1 MKYSPKNKPRPV
13 TLFAVLFVNLITL
26 LASDAQRTSSALV
39 GWGANNFGELNIPAE
54 IQGKII
60 SVAAGGYHVVAL
72 LNDGTV
78 RCWGAGKIKTSDHP
92 NFGQSKPPSFSQPV
106 LAVAAGFYHSLALL
120 SDGTVVAWGAGSSLE
135 DPNPSNGQATVPSE
149 LANPSTAKVVKI
161 VAGSWSSF
169 AVRQNGTVVGWGGL
183 PFGLQVPPDLV
194 GVRDLSV
201 SHTHAIALK
210 QDGKIVCWGNNEF
223 EQCVIPA
230 NLPPVVQ
237 VAAGYYSSAVVL
249 ADGSM
254 RWWGSTSNLPGLP
267 FTPPG
272 VAKVALGTRALVVLK
287 TNGEVEGRGITV
299 PLEAQNAS
307 DIAVGGTYDLS
318 PFALALKPVKTEIA
332 EYIEANPGATIIV
345 DATPKSNEAGP
356 YTYRWYFDG
365 AAVPIAFGGAQPQIT
380 LTGIPE
386 ADGLYSVDI
395 TGSNG
400 TTAREFV
407 FRVRIDSDGDGLSDG
422 REQFTYKTNPKNP
435 DSDSDGLNDF
445 TEVQLGTNPLAP
457 DTDGD
462 GYSDDYEYRTGYN
475 PVDAKVA
482 PDLFMTIHPSVEVR
496 FPTAIGKL
504 YTIEKSTD
512 LKVWEAVESNLVGN
526 GNMISRHFT
535 AEGTIAQYFRTRE
548 LTIQK

>member
-1 MKYSPKNKPRPV
+1 
-13 TLFAVLFVNLITL
+13 
-26 LASDAQRTSSALV
+26 
-39 GWGANNFGELNIPAE
+39 
-54 IQGKII
+54 
-60 SVAAGGYHVVAL
+60 
-72 LNDGTV
+72 
-78 RCWGAGKIKTSDHP
+78 
-92 NFGQSKPPSFSQPV
+92 
-106 LAVAAGFYHSLALL
+106 
-120 SDGTVVAWGAGSSLE
+120 
-135 DPNPSNGQATVPSE
+135 
-149 LANPSTAKVVKI
+149 
-161 VAGSWSSF
+161 
-169 AVRQNGTVVGWGGL
+169 
-183 PFGLQVPPDLV
+183 
-194 GVRDLSV
+194 
-201 SHTHAIALK
+201 
-210 QDGKIVCWGNNEF
+210 
-223 EQCVIPA
+223 
-230 NLPPVVQ
+230 
-237 VAAGYYSSAVVL
+237 
-249 ADGSM
+249 
-254 RWWGSTSNLPGLP
+254 LPGIP
-267 FTPPG
+267 FTLPG
-272 VAKVALGTRALVVLK
+272 VSKVALGYEQLVVLK
-287 TNGEVEGRGITV
+287 TNGEILMWGYDGGENITTI
-299 PLEAQNAS
+299 PPEAQNAS
-307 DIAVGGTYDLS
+307 DIAVGLNHFT
-318 PFALALKPVKTEIA
+318 FALKPVKTEIA

-386 ADGLYSVDI
+386 AEGLYSVDI

-400 TTAREFV
+400 KTAREFV

-462 GYSDDYEYRTGYN
+462 GYSDDYEYKTGYN
-475 PVDAKVA
+475 PLDAQLA

-504 YTIEKSTD
+504 YTIEKSAD

-535 AEGTIAQYFRTRE
+535 AEGTITQYFRTRE